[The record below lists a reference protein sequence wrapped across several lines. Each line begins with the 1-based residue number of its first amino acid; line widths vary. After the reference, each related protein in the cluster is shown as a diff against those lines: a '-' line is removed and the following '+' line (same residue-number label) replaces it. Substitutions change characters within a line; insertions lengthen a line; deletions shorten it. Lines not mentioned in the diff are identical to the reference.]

1 MKRAIVKALVLDKVS
16 NTPVVL
22 LGIENTKKILP
33 IWIGACEASIMAI
46 AIEKV
51 PFDRPLTHDLM
62 LNLVKELNLRIERFV
77 IHSIKDNVFYAKI
90 VLRDLVVSDKE
101 VSDGINPFIEID
113 ARPSDCIILSL
124 KTGAPLYISNE
135 IIATEAI
142 SFDELGDSEED
153 FKKFV
158 ESMDISEFKKLLNES
173 PDNFESFEFEE
184 EQRNIPQD
192 DSSDF
197 DANEEDESD
206 EFGGDDEPD
215 NF

>member
-1 MKRAIVKALVLDKVS
+1 MKRATVKALVLDKVS

-62 LNLVKELNLRIERFV
+62 VNLITELNLRIERFV

-101 VSDGINPFIEID
+101 VSEGVNPFLEID

-124 KTGAPLYISNE
+124 KTGAPLYVSNE
-135 IIATEAI
+135 IITSEAI
-142 SFDELGDSEED
+142 NLDDLGDSEED

-158 ESMDISEFKKLLNES
+158 ENMDISEFKKLLNEN
-173 PDNFESFEFEE
+173 PGDFEAFESDM
-184 EQRNIPQD
+184 N
-192 DSSDF
+192 
-197 DANEEDESD
+197 SD
-206 EFGGDDEPD
+206 EQDEFQQDEDDGLDGFDEPD
-215 NF
+215 EPSDE

>member
-1 MKRAIVKALVLDKVS
+1 MKRAVVKALVLDKVS

-62 LNLVKELNLRIERFV
+62 LSIVKEVSLKIERFV
-77 IHSIKDNVFYAKI
+77 IHSLKDNIFYAKI
-90 VLRDLVVSDKE
+90 ILKDLTLSEQDLAEGV
-101 VSDGINPFIEID
+101 NPYIEID

-124 KTGAPLYISNE
+124 KTGAPIYVAND

-142 SFDELGDSEED
+142 DIENVDSNDEE

-158 ESMDISEFKKLLNES
+158 ENMDINEFRRLL
-173 PDNFESFEFEE
+173 DG
-184 EQRNIPQD
+184 
-192 DSSDF
+192 DS
-197 DANEEDESD
+197 NQIWE
-206 EFGGDDEPD
+206 
-215 NF
+215 

>member
-1 MKRAIVKALVLDKVS
+1 MKRATVKALVLDKVS

-62 LNLVKELNLRIERFV
+62 VNLITELNLRIERFV

-101 VSDGINPFIEID
+101 VSEGVNPFLEID

-124 KTGAPLYISNE
+124 KTGAPLYVSNE
-135 IIATEAI
+135 IITSEAI
-142 SFDELGDSEED
+142 NLDDLGDSEED

-158 ESMDISEFKKLLNES
+158 ENMDISEFKKLLNENIG
-173 PDNFESFEFEE
+173 NFETF
-184 EQRNIPQD
+184 
-192 DSSDF
+192 
-197 DANEEDESD
+197 ESD
-206 EFGGDDEPD
+206 MNSDEQDEFQQDEDDGLDGFDEPD
-215 NF
+215 EPSDE

>member
-1 MKRAIVKALVLDKVS
+1 VKRATVKALVLDKVS

-22 LGIENTKKILP
+22 LEIENTKKILP

-62 LNLVKELNLRIERFV
+62 VNLITELNLRIERFV

-101 VSDGINPFIEID
+101 VSEGVNPFLEID

-124 KTGAPLYISNE
+124 KTGAPLYVSNE
-135 IIATEAI
+135 IITSEAI
-142 SFDELGDSEED
+142 NLDDLGDSEED

-158 ESMDISEFKKLLNES
+158 ENMDISEFKKLLNENIG
-173 PDNFESFEFEE
+173 NFETF
-184 EQRNIPQD
+184 
-192 DSSDF
+192 
-197 DANEEDESD
+197 ESD
-206 EFGGDDEPD
+206 MNSDEQDEFQQDEDDGLDGFDEPD
-215 NF
+215 EPSDE

>member
-1 MKRAIVKALVLDKVS
+1 MKRAVVKALVLDKVS

-62 LNLVKELNLRIERFV
+62 LSIVKEVSLKIERFV
-77 IHSIKDNVFYAKI
+77 IHSLKDNIFYAKI
-90 VLRDLVVSDKE
+90 VLKDLTLSEQDLAE
-101 VSDGINPFIEID
+101 GINPYIEID

-124 KTGAPLYISNE
+124 KTGAPIYVAND

-142 SFDELGDSEED
+142 DIENVDSNDEE

-158 ESMDISEFKKLLNES
+158 ENMDINEFRRLL
-173 PDNFESFEFEE
+173 DG
-184 EQRNIPQD
+184 
-192 DSSDF
+192 DS
-197 DANEEDESD
+197 NQIWE
-206 EFGGDDEPD
+206 
-215 NF
+215 

>member
-1 MKRAIVKALVLDKVS
+1 VKRATVKALVLDKVS

-62 LNLVKELNLRIERFV
+62 VNLITELNLRIERFV

-101 VSDGINPFIEID
+101 VSEGVNPFLEID

-124 KTGAPLYISNE
+124 KTGAPLYVSNE
-135 IIATEAI
+135 IITSEAI
-142 SFDELGDSEED
+142 NLDDLGDSEED

-158 ESMDISEFKKLLNES
+158 ENMDISEFKKLLNENIG
-173 PDNFESFEFEE
+173 NFETF
-184 EQRNIPQD
+184 
-192 DSSDF
+192 
-197 DANEEDESD
+197 ESD
-206 EFGGDDEPD
+206 MNSDEQDEFQQDEDDGLDGFDEPD
-215 NF
+215 EPSDE

>member
-1 MKRAIVKALVLDKVS
+1 MKRATVKALVLDKVS

-22 LGIENTKKILP
+22 LEIENTKKILP

-62 LNLVKELNLRIERFV
+62 VNLITELNLRIERFV

-101 VSDGINPFIEID
+101 VSEGVNPFLEID

-124 KTGAPLYISNE
+124 KTGAPLYVSNE
-135 IIATEAI
+135 IITSEAI
-142 SFDELGDSEED
+142 NLDDLGDSEED

-158 ESMDISEFKKLLNES
+158 ENMDISEFKKLLNENIG
-173 PDNFESFEFEE
+173 NFETF
-184 EQRNIPQD
+184 
-192 DSSDF
+192 
-197 DANEEDESD
+197 ESD
-206 EFGGDDEPD
+206 MNSDEQDEFQQDEDDGLDGFDEPD
-215 NF
+215 EPSDE

>member
-1 MKRAIVKALVLDKVS
+1 MKKAIVKALVLDKVS

-51 PFDRPLTHDLM
+51 PFDRPLTHDLIM
-62 LNLVKELNLRIERFV
+62 NIVKELNLKFERFV
-77 IHSIKDNVFYAKI
+77 IHSLKDNIFYAKI
-90 VLRDLVVSDKE
+90 VLRDLALSEQDLSE
-101 VSDGINPFIEID
+101 GANPYIEID

-124 KTGAPLYISNE
+124 KTGVPIYVAND

-142 SFDELGDSEED
+142 NIDSLDSSEEE

-158 ESMDISEFKKLLNES
+158 ENMDINEFRKFL
-173 PDNFESFEFEE
+173 D
-184 EQRNIPQD
+184 D
-192 DSSDF
+192 DS
-197 DANEEDESD
+197 NQIEE
-206 EFGGDDEPD
+206 
-215 NF
+215 